1 MSSTTKRGQGTL
13 CVHAGTRPDEAS
25 GGLVTPIHV
34 STAHR
39 FPHKE
44 LTEAGYPRYHTL
56 PTQLAA
62 ADKIVALEGA
72 DACFVHSSGLAS
84 IAVSLLSFL
93 RSGDHALI
101 QADIYGG
108 THHFVTAEFPRLG
121 IAFDFVDFSDVSR
134 LREAARPNTRLV
146 YAETPSNPLLGVV
159 DLAAVAEAAR
169 EIGAVSVCD
178 NTFATPIC
186 QQPLSLGIDIVVHSG
201 TKYLAGH
208 SDLNCGAVACRAAHA
223 ERLHE
228 TTVNYGPTL
237 NGMDAFLL
245 ERGLKT
251 LALRMRRICDNGL
264 AVARW
269 LSAHPR
275 IRHVN
280 YPGLPGHRNHHVA
293 ARQMRGF
300 GGMLSF
306 ELDGTAAQAE
316 AFAARLTLIPQA
328 VSLGGV
334 ESLICFPRL
343 TSHAKMTAAERAAAG
358 ISDTLMRLSVG
369 IEDADDIIADLSQAL
384 VG

>member
-1 MSSTTKRGQGTL
+1 MTSNAKRGPNTV
-13 CVHAGTRPDEAS
+13 CVHAGTRPDEAT

-39 FPHKE
+39 FPHRGLAE
-44 LTEAGYPRYHTL
+44 PGYPRYHTL

-62 ADKIVALEGA
+62 ADKIAALEGA
-72 DACFVHSSGLAS
+72 DACFIHASGLAS
-84 IAVSLLSFL
+84 ITVALLAFL
-93 RSGDHALI
+93 RAGDHALI

-121 IAFDFVDFSDVSR
+121 IGFDFVDCGDVAR
-134 LREAARPNTRLV
+134 LRAAARPNTRLV
-146 YAETPSNPLLGVV
+146 YVETPSNPLLGVA
-159 DLAAVAEAAR
+159 DLAAVAAVAR

-178 NTFATPIC
+178 NTFATPVC
-186 QQPLSLGIDIVVHSG
+186 QNPLSLGIDVAAHSG

-251 LALRMRRICDNGL
+251 LALRMERICRNGL
-264 AVARW
+264 AVAAW
-269 LSAHPR
+269 LAAHPKVAR
-275 IRHVN
+275 VN
-280 YPGLPGHRNHHVA
+280 YPGLPGHPGHAVA

-306 ELDGTAAQAE
+306 ELFGAANAAD
-316 AFAARLTLIPQA
+316 AFAARLRMIPQA

-334 ESLICFPRL
+334 ESLICLPRL

-358 ISDTLMRLSVG
+358 IGDTLLRLSVG
-369 IEDADDIIADLSQAL
+369 IEDEADIIADLAQAL
-384 VG
+384 DG

>member
-1 MSSTTKRGQGTL
+1 MSSTAKRGQGTL

-34 STAHR
+34 ATAHR
-39 FPHKE
+39 FPHRD
-44 LTEAGYPRYHTL
+44 LAEAGYPRYHTL

-62 ADKIVALEGA
+62 ADKIAALEGA

-84 IAVSLLSFL
+84 IAVSLMSFL
-93 RSGDHALI
+93 RAGDHALI

-121 IAFDFVDFSDVSR
+121 IEFDFVDFSDISR
-134 LREAARPNTRLV
+134 LR
-146 YAETPSNPLLGVV
+146 G
-159 DLAAVAEAAR
+159 AAR

-251 LALRMRRICDNGL
+251 LALRMRRICDSGL
-264 AVARW
+264 AVAQW
-269 LSAHPR
+269 LSTHPR

-280 YPGLPGHRNHHVA
+280 YPGLPGHGNHHVA

-306 ELDGTAAQAE
+306 ELDGTAAEAD
-316 AFAARLTLIPQA
+316 AFAARLTMIPQA

-343 TSHAKMTAAERAAAG
+343 TSHAKMTTAERAAAG

-369 IEDADDIIADLSQAL
+369 IEDVDDIIADLSQAL